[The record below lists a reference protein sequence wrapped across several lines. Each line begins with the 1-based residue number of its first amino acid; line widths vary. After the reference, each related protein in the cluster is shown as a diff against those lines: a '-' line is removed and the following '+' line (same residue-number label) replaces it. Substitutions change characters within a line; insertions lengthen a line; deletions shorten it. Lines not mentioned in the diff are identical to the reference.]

1 MLPYTYH
8 LRQTTF
14 IFCFFNFFLKLKRK
28 PYLCSMQTVIIG
40 SGNVAY
46 HLAKAFVLNAV
57 PLVQIF
63 GRNEQEL
70 EKISGELR
78 IPYSTKKLSD
88 ADLYII
94 CVSDHSVRD
103 VSQLITKK
111 NCLVAHTSGSLPTGI
126 LAGEYRKSS
135 LYPLQTFS
143 KLKKLD
149 YKHIPF
155 FIEAENREDMTILS
169 DLASAISENV
179 MESTYEK
186 RKYIHL
192 TAVFACNFVNHLF
205 SRAKEISDSQEI
217 PFDYFLP
224 LIDETVRK
232 IHEIEPKSAQTGP
245 AVRNDKR
252 ILEMHEQLLRDESLE
267 IYKTMNHSI
276 QKMYEL

>member
-1 MLPYTYH
+1 
-8 LRQTTF
+8 
-14 IFCFFNFFLKLKRK
+14 
-28 PYLCSMQTVIIG
+28 MQIVIIG

-46 HLAKAFVLNAV
+46 HMAKAFVQNKI
-57 PLVQIF
+57 PLAQIF
-63 GRNEQEL
+63 GRNENEL
-70 EKISGELR
+70 NKISEELN
-78 IPYSTKKLSD
+78 IPYSTKLLVD

-94 CVSDHSVRD
+94 CVSDNSVET
-103 VSQLITKK
+103 VSKLITNK
-111 NCLVAHTSGSLPTGI
+111 NALVAHTSGSLPKEI
-126 LAGEYRKSS
+126 LAGEYRKAS

-143 KLKKLD
+143 KSKELD
-149 YKHIPF
+149 YSNIPF
-155 FIEAENREDMTILS
+155 FIETENENDQKILFEIVS
-169 DLASAISENV
+169 KISKNV

-224 LIDETVRK
+224 LIDETVQK
-232 IHEIEPKSAQTGP
+232 IHKIEPKSAQTGP

-252 ILEMHEQLLRDESLE
+252 ILELHEQLLKDESLE